1 MAIIENSLLGQI
13 SGRIGELVYYRR
25 CGKTCVRRYVEK
37 SVGPGTELQQQQRR
51 RIRSVS
57 VFYQALKAVGLKE
70 IWNRAAK
77 EVCVS
82 GYNLFVRLNIH
93 VFSARGLITD
103 FSRIRLVVGRLPLP
117 DMLQVRRLSPGILSV
132 KWELKSCYSPKRQA
146 DVLVLDF
153 MKSESV
159 YTIRLAECGDVCR
172 AACEARIELPEA
184 LAACPHCYCFF
195 KSPQDGEVS
204 ESRYFNLNV

>member
-1 MAIIENSLLGQI
+1 MAIIENSILGQI

-25 CGKTCVRRYVEK
+25 CGKTCVRRYAEK
-37 SVGPGTELQQQQRR
+37 RVNSVTELQQQQRSR
-51 RIRSVS
+51 LRAACF
-57 VFYQALKAVGLKE
+57 FYRALEAAGLKGFWRRMSE
-70 IWNRAAK
+70 GTSL
-77 EVCVS
+77 S
-82 GYNLFVRLNIH
+82 GYNLFVRINMP

-103 FSRIRLVVGRLPLP
+103 FSRIRLVMGPLPLP
-117 DMLQVRRLSPGILSV
+117 DMLQVRRFSPGSLSV
-132 KWELKSCYSPKRQA
+132 KWELKARCSRKRQA
-146 DVLVLDF
+146 DILVLAF

-159 YTIRLAECGDVCR
+159 YTIRLAECGGVCR

-204 ESRYFNLNV
+204 ESKYFNLNV